1 MTTDST
7 KTHRACRTWCGALS
21 RRLLLAAAMSLVT
34 LASGAAWAQE
44 VVEPDPK
51 LMEEVRAVVQKLQA
65 RYEKTKD
72 LQADFTQKTKIEGF
86 ATPIVSS
93 GRLQIKRPGKLR
105 WDYLEPTHE
114 EIYVNQDDVKMYV
127 PEHQQ
132 VLVGK
137 LTQMSAS
144 QAPLQLLQGI
154 AKLDEE
160 FEVGPATGGTR
171 GAGGL
176 PVVSLIPKGGDSAKG
191 RPYKGIMLEVHPKT
205 SYIKRLTLQELSGN
219 VSTFEFAEVKANAG
233 IADAQFEFT
242 VPQGVEVVRAPTFHA
257 P

>member
-1 MTTDST
+1 MR
-7 KTHRACRTWCGALS
+7 THMHRVDRQVYHHGWIA
-21 RRLLLAAAMSLVT
+21 LLLAGVLVASLVQARPARADDAT
-34 LASGAAWAQE
+34 VHKE
-44 VVEPDPK
+44 IMTVVH
-51 LMEEVRAVVQKLQA
+51 KLQA

-72 LQADFTQKTKIEGF
+72 LQAEFTQKTTIEGF
-86 ATPIVSS
+86 STPLTSS
-93 GRLQIKRPGKLR
+93 GRLQIKRPGRLR
-105 WDYLEPTHE
+105 WDYLEPNRE

-154 AKLDEE
+154 AKLESQ
-160 FEVGPATGGTR
+160 FEITPAPGEAR

-176 PVVSLIPKGGDSAKG
+176 PLVNLVPKGGDG
-191 RPYKGIMLEVHPKT
+191 QTVRPYQAIVLEVHPKT
-205 SYIKRLTLQELSGN
+205 SYIKSLTLHELSGN
-219 VSTFEFAEVKANAG
+219 VSTFDFSSVQANTG
-233 IADAQFEFT
+233 VPDSVFEFT
-242 VPQGVEVVRAPTFHA
+242 IPQGVEVVRAPTFRA